1 MKFKFLHISEIITGE
16 ELGNIYSFETHE
28 LVTYNDLS
36 LIEKKFR
43 LGILLRSYAN
53 HAYQTYN
60 GHPIK
65 DVINFMREDIKR
77 KEKDLQVGTLFGEEM

>member
-16 ELGNIYSFETHE
+16 ELGNIYSFEANK

-36 LIEKKFR
+36 LIDKKLR
-43 LGILLRSYAN
+43 LGILLSSYAN
-53 HAYQTYN
+53 HANQTYN

-77 KEKDLQVGTLFGEEM
+77 KEKDLQAGTL

>member
-16 ELGNIYSFETHE
+16 ELGNIYSFETNK

-36 LIEKKFR
+36 LIDKKLR
-43 LGILLRSYAN
+43 LGILLSSYAN
-53 HAYQTYN
+53 HANQTYN

-77 KEKDLQVGTLFGEEM
+77 KEKDLQAGTI